1 VDSLHRG
8 AKNGFVLSH
17 TRHAF
22 RLSAQVV
29 ILLAIG
35 LAFFL
40 RIPQVT
46 GPSMLPHVQPGELV
60 LINTLA
66 YRLGPIKRGDIIAL
80 HHDEATAQTFL
91 KRVVALP
98 GDRVRIERG
107 TLIVNDRPVVEPY
120 VSFPDRRNIAE
131 VTVPQHSLYVLG
143 DNRAESEDSRVW
155 GPVDENAVIG
165 KAIVGVWPLEGLH
178 S

>member
-1 VDSLHRG
+1 MAKSAVVHLHP
-8 AKNGFVLSH
+8 
-17 TRHAF
+17 RHAL
-22 RLSAQVV
+22 RLTAQVV
-29 ILLAIG
+29 VLLAIG

-66 YRLGPIKRGDIIAL
+66 YRFGPVKRGDIIAL
-80 HHDEATAQTFL
+80 AHDDATAQTFL

-107 TLIVNDRPVVEPY
+107 MLYVNGALVTEPY
-120 VSFPDRRNIAE
+120 VTFRDQRDVAE
-131 VTVPQHSLYVLG
+131 VAVPPHGLYVLG
-143 DNRAESEDSRVW
+143 DNRAESEDSRTW
-155 GPVDENAVIG
+155 GPIDESAIIG
-165 KAIVGVWPLEGLH
+165 KAIVGLWPPEAIK

>member
-1 VDSLHRG
+1 MP
-8 AKNGFVLSH
+8 SH
-17 TRHAF
+17 TRHAV
-22 RLSAQVV
+22 RVSVQVV
-29 ILLAIG
+29 VLLALG
-35 LAFFL
+35 MAFFL

-66 YRLGPIKRGDIIAL
+66 YRFGPIRHGDVVAL
-80 HHDEATAQTFL
+80 DHDEATAQTFL

-98 GDRVRIERG
+98 GDRVRIDRG
-107 TLIVNDRPVVEPY
+107 TLIVNDRPVPEPY
-120 VSFPDRRNIAE
+120 VSFPDRRSVPA
-131 VTVPQHSLYVLG
+131 VTVPPHGLYVLG

-155 GPVDENAVIG
+155 GPIDESAVIG
-165 KAIVGVWPLEGLH
+165 KALVGLWPLEGLR

>member
-1 VDSLHRG
+1 
-8 AKNGFVLSH
+8 VLSH
-17 TRHAF
+17 TRHAV
-22 RLSAQVV
+22 RVTVQVV
-29 ILLAIG
+29 VLLAIG
-35 LAFFL
+35 MAFFL

-66 YRLGPIKRGDIIAL
+66 YRFGPIRRGDIVAFS
-80 HHDEATAQTFL
+80 HDEATAQTFL

-107 TLIVNDRPVVEPY
+107 TLIVDDRPVAEPY
-120 VSFPDRRNIAE
+120 VSFRDARSVAP
-131 VTVPQHSLYVLG
+131 VTVPPHGLYVLG

-155 GPVDENAVIG
+155 GPIDEGAVIG
-165 KAIVGVWPLEGLH
+165 KALAGLWPPEGLH
-178 S
+178 E

>member
-1 VDSLHRG
+1 M
-8 AKNGFVLSH
+8 LSH
-17 TRHAF
+17 PRHAF
-22 RLSAQVV
+22 RVSVQAVV
-29 ILLAIG
+29 LLAIG
-35 LAFFL
+35 MAFFL

-46 GPSMLPHVQPGELV
+46 GPSMLPRVQPGELV

-66 YRLGPIKRGDIIAL
+66 YRWGPIKRGDIVAL
-80 HHDEATAQTFL
+80 ARDEATAQTFL

-107 TLIVNDRPVVEPY
+107 TLFVNDRPVAEPY
-120 VSFPDRRNIAE
+120 VSFPDARSVAE
-131 VTVPQHSLYVLG
+131 VTVPPHGLYVLG

-165 KAIVGVWPLEGLH
+165 KAIAGLWPPEGLH

>member
-1 VDSLHRG
+1 MAKSTVVHLHP
-8 AKNGFVLSH
+8 
-17 TRHAF
+17 RHAL
-22 RLSAQVV
+22 RLTAQVV
-29 ILLAIG
+29 VLLAIG

-66 YRLGPIKRGDIIAL
+66 YRFGPVKRGDIIAL
-80 HHDEATAQTFL
+80 AHDDATAQTFL

-98 GDRVRIERG
+98 GDRVRMERG
-107 TLIVNDRPVVEPY
+107 VLYVNDAAVVEPY
-120 VSFPDRRNIAE
+120 VTFRDQHDVAE
-131 VTVPQHSLYVLG
+131 VTVPARGLYVLG
-143 DNRAESEDSRVW
+143 DNRAESEDSRTW
-155 GPVDENAVIG
+155 GPIDENAIIG
-165 KAIVGVWPLEGLH
+165 KAIVGLWPPEALK